1 MITTDFPTI
10 QDFHI
15 DGIKHITPDEAMA
28 AINQGEA
35 KLLDV
40 REENECALE
49 RIQND
54 QVQYLP
60 MSEITE
66 RVNEIVAD
74 KPIIVVCAGG
84 VRSSKVAKFLML
96 NGITNCASLEGG
108 MHLWRGLGLPTDTLL

>member
-1 MITTDFPTI
+1 MITTDFPTL

-15 DGIKHITPDEAMA
+15 DGIKHITPTEALA
-28 AINQGEA
+28 AVSNNEA
-35 KLLDV
+35 TLLDV
-40 REENECALE
+40 REENECVLE

-84 VRSSKVAKFLML
+84 VRSAKVAKFLMA
-96 NGITNCASLEGG
+96 NGINNCASLEGG
-108 MHLWRGLGLPTDTLL
+108 MHLWRALGLPTDTLL

>member
-1 MITTDFPTI
+1 MITTEFPTL

-15 DGIKHITPDEAMA
+15 DGIKHITPDEALA

-40 REENECALE
+40 REENECVLE
-49 RIQND
+49 RIKSD

-66 RVNEIVAD
+66 RVSEIVAD

-96 NGITNCASLEGG
+96 NGINNCASLEGG